1 MISRRMWNGAG
12 TRYNARGINDQGY
25 VANFCET
32 EQIMVVGG
40 RYFISHVQIRGS
52 VPVFW
57 EQRGLA
63 EDVFLT
69 RNAEMTKKPFGTH
82 FKRIL
87 DAYGPCFIMNL
98 LRYNTPREVRITT
111 EYVRQVHE
119 FADTN
124 KLKFLN
130 FDFHGFCGGD
140 RYQAL
145 KVMIQK
151 CDKEILKHGY
161 FIENLAQKSVEAVQ
175 RGVIRTN
182 CLDSL
187 DRTNVA

>member
-1 MISRRMWNGAG
+1 MWNGAG

-32 EQIMVVGG
+32 EQILVVEN
-40 RYFISHVQIRGS
+40 RFLISHVQIRGS

-69 RNAEMTKKPFGTH
+69 RNSEMTKKPFGLH
-82 FKRIL
+82 FKNIV
-87 DAYGPCFIMNL
+87 DAYGPCYIINL
-98 LRYNTPREVRITT
+98 LRYNTAREVRITT
-111 EYVRQVHE
+111 EYLRQMHE
-119 FADTN
+119 FEQKQ
-124 KLKFLN
+124 KLEFLN

-145 KVMIQK
+145 KVMVQK
-151 CDKEILKHGY
+151 CDKQIL
-161 FIENLAQKSVEAVQ
+161 
-175 RGVIRTN
+175 
-182 CLDSL
+182 
-187 DRTNVA
+187 